1 MNFSGLR
8 NMNVANVESLF
19 DQNEYDIQI
28 LQ

>member
-1 MNFSGLR
+1 MNFLGLR